1 MIARR
6 LLAALA
12 ASLLW
17 LVCCAEIEPLEPQQ
31 LCDEAGYSLAN
42 RTLACTDDRDLANKR
57 YERLRDEY
65 ACKATA
71 PTGANDPQVGCAQ
84 KLLAM
89 DCDKVRTFGDDLDA
103 WLRDSPECNTMFA
116 RKDGK
121 SLDPPDPC
129 LPLTSCN
136 GACVDVNTDFHNCGG
151 CGAQCPAATKTCV
164 DRECQL

>member
-17 LVCCAEIEPLEPQQ
+17 LVCCAEVEPLGPQE
-31 LCDEAGYSLAN
+31 LCDEAGFSLAN
-42 RTLACTDDRDLANKR
+42 RTLACTDDRGLANKR

-65 ACKATA
+65 ACKATTPA
-71 PTGANDPQVGCAQ
+71 GSQDPQVGCAQ
-84 KLLAM
+84 KLLALG
-89 DCDKVRTFGDDLDA
+89 CDKARAFGDDLNA
-103 WLRDSPECNTMFA
+103 WLRDIPECKTMFA

-136 GACVDVNTDFHNCGG
+136 GVCVDTNTSFDNCGV
-151 CGAQCPAATKTCV
+151 CGAKCPFPTRACV